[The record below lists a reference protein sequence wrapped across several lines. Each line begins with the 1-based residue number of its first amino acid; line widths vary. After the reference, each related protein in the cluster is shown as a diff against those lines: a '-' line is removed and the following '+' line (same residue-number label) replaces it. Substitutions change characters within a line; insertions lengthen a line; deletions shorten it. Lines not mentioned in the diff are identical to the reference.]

1 MVHRRTSNDTELV
14 FGNQGALWGNA
25 MTWWDTDTGSVWSQ
39 PLGEAILGPRTG
51 ERLELLPSSLGTWGD
66 WQAAHPD
73 TLALDVPSGADGFD
87 LEQMAIVVEL
97 AAESVAVPVPELR
110 LEPVANH
117 DVGGAPVAVVLQ
129 PGTDRW
135 TVFSRRLD
143 TDVVEL
149 ALIDGALV
157 ALDADGAAGGDA
169 RRFDPETG
177 LALDGGEESLD
188 QLPGFTSFPADYT
201 TFFPDGA
208 FWTTGGLVQV
218 GELTG

>member
-25 MTWWDTDTGSVWSQ
+25 MTWWDTETGSVWSQ

-51 ERLELLPSSLGTWGD
+51 ERLELLPSSLGTWSD
-66 WQAAHPD
+66 WKAVHPD

-97 AAESVAVPVPELR
+97 ADTSVAVPVPLLR
-110 LEPVANH
+110 DEPVANH
-117 DVGGAPVAVVLQ
+117 LLDGVPLAVVLL
-129 PGTDRW
+129 PETDRW

-143 TDVVEL
+143 EEVIEL
-149 ALIDGALV
+149 MLDGDALV
-157 ALDADGAAGGDA
+157 EVDPTGDEP
-169 RRFDPETG
+169 RRFDPDSG
-177 LALDGGEESLD
+177 LALDGGDQSLD
-188 QLPGFTSFPADYT
+188 QLPGFTSFPADYV

-208 FWTTGGLVQV
+208 FWTPDGIVAAADV
-218 GELTG
+218 AE